1 MQGRLYIT
9 GGCSGHKD
17 SMEVYCPDTNIW
29 TVVDTKLVFSGRI
42 GSAFITNK
50 YLTTFIDT

>member
-1 MQGRLYIT
+1 
-9 GGCSGHKD
+9 
-17 SMEVYCPDTNIW
+17 MEVYCPDTNIW

-42 GSAFITNK
+42 GGAFITNK

>member
-42 GSAFITNK
+42 GGAFITNK